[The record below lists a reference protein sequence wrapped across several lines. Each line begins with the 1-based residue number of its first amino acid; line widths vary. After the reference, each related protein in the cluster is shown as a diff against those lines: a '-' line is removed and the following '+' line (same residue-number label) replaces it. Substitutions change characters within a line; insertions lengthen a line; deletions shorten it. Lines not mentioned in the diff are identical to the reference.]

1 MDASRVLVVGGGV
14 AGLATALALRQRG
27 IGADVVE
34 RVATR
39 GHRGAGVYLPA
50 NAVRA
55 IGELGLRDDLADRAH
70 RITAQRFLSHHGR
83 ELMEVDLSDVWGP
96 TGPCV
101 ALTHADLHQLLSADV
116 PVRRGTTLSTLDD
129 HGARASVSF
138 DDGSTGEYDVV
149 IGADGVHS
157 WVRPATFSERSG
169 PRFLGQVS
177 WRFLV
182 DDAPG
187 SSAWTVWLGS
197 GATFLAVPLGGG
209 RTYCY
214 AAVDRR
220 TPTDPAGDDLAALA
234 ALFEG
239 FAEPVPTLLAE
250 RKGSPYF
257 SPIEEVVQ
265 HPWTRG
271 HVVLVGDAAHAMSPN
286 MAEGVGMAVE
296 DALVLAGLVAAGR
309 SLAEFEERRRP
320 RVEFVQAQ
328 THRRDRTR
336 NLPAF
341 VRDPVLRARGQQI
354 FRGNY
359 QRLTAAP

>member
-1 MDASRVLVVGGGV
+1 MTNPVSVLIVGGGV
-14 AGLATALALRQRG
+14 AGLATARALRLRG

-34 RVATR
+34 RVGTR
-39 GHRGAGVYLPA
+39 GHLGAGVYLPA

-55 IGELGLRDDLADRAH
+55 IGELGLGDGLADRAH
-70 RITAQRFLSHHGR
+70 RVTAQRFLSHRGR

-116 PVRRGTTLSTLDD
+116 PVRRGTTVTTLDD

-149 IGADGVHS
+149 VGADGVHS
-157 WVRPATFSERSG
+157 WVRPATFPGSG
-169 PRFLGQVS
+169 TKFLGQVS

-182 DDAPG
+182 DSAPE

-220 TPTDPAGDDLAALA
+220 TPTDPAGDDPAALA

-239 FAEPVPTLLAE
+239 FAEPVPTLLAD

-265 HPWTRG
+265 QPWTRG

-296 DALVLAGLVAAGR
+296 DARVLAELVAAGG
-309 SLAEFEERRRP
+309 SLAEFEERRRA

-359 QRLTAAP
+359 HRLTAAP